1 MLVPD
6 FTLNLHPDDK
16 PCVIVYF
23 PLFTHG
29 FAGENVSFF
38 GLFAKV
44 VAIPPNVRL
53 KLFRSKF
60 AKNSRNRQFSRIA
73 TQLRHLCSNISS
85 SHTFIKENHQTWK
98 VLNQTKFSGLEGFKY
113 IFIGRRILEY
123 YYHTKLQKYIY
134 KNTTTNI
141 MFHRKYLWSL

>member
-1 MLVPD
+1 MVPD
-6 FTLNLHPDDK
+6 FTFNHVLCNCLLSAIYTRIYGLECLVFWSVCKNCCHSTLLKEVTLEQNLP
-16 PCVIVYF
+16 
-23 PLFTHG
+23 
-29 FAGENVSFF
+29 
-38 GLFAKV
+38 KV
-44 VAIPPNVRL
+44 VETGNFL
-53 KLFRSKF
+53 E
-60 AKNSRNRQFSRIA
+60 SRIA

-98 VLNQTKFSGLEGFKY
+98 VLNQTKFSGLEGFKH

-134 KNTTTNI
+134 KNTTINI